1 MGTATEAAA
10 LSCDQDVAT
19 SAADS
24 SADFSTVA
32 APAAISTDAGDGV
45 TKPDASDR
53 RGATGA
59 PSSTLTGGEGTEPRA
74 TQAPELRLHRAS
86 VRE

>member
-10 LSCDQDVAT
+10 LSCDPFVAT

-24 SADFSTVA
+24 SADLSTVA
-32 APAAISTDAGDGV
+32 APAAISTDASDGV
-45 TKPDASDR
+45 TKPDASGG

-59 PSSTLTGGEGTEPRA
+59 PSSTPF
-74 TQAPELRLHRAS
+74 
-86 VRE
+86 VR